1 MAVDCGICCSHM
13 WKLCC
18 VLCFTVGMN
27 ELMIIS
33 ELPSSIALD
42 MCLFLYRDMI
52 YKVTLFEKAE
62 IGFIRCLVTRLRPQ
76 LFPEGEYI
84 VRKNDIGREMYFVQ
98 RGMCEVIVEDT
109 GQVLFELIQGNSL
122 SL

>member
-1 MAVDCGICCSHM
+1 
-13 WKLCC
+13 
-18 VLCFTVGMN
+18 MN
-27 ELMIIS
+27 ELQIIS

-42 MCLFLYRDMI
+42 MCLYLYRDMI
-52 YKVTLFEKAE
+52 YKVSLFEKAE
-62 IGFIRCLVTRLRPQ
+62 FGFIRCLVTRLRPQ

-109 GQVLFELIQGNSL
+109 GQVLFELIQGNSNQSINSRKKL
-122 SL
+122 NLYFISENNKIM